1 MHARRSIG
9 RGLLPAL
16 VLAGLALTIA
26 AIVQGRSTPLPA
38 AAVAGDRATLVATL
52 DDAVTARWAAFGVE
66 PAAPATDLAVL
77 RRAWLALAGTI
88 PSLEE
93 IRRFEADDAPDR
105 LDRWIGGLLRE
116 RRSAE
121 YLARRL
127 ARVFAGDDQGPFL
140 VFRRDRFTAWLTDA
154 IHANRPVDRIVTE
167 MVSGRG
173 LWTDT
178 PAVNFVT
185 QAQANDMLD
194 AEKLAGRVSR
204 CLLGQRIDCAQCHDH
219 PFSPVTQR
227 QFEGLAAHFGQARIT
242 LLGLEDDPRRVHR
255 VEAMAAAMQGAMTTP
270 AASGMTARNVPPR
283 VPFGEAWVPAAG
295 THRERL
301 AGWLV
306 HPDNRRFDRAIANRL
321 WQIVFGRPWHDPVD
335 DLPDPPSSPDDSDP
349 VDVLAVD
356 LRDHGR
362 DLRRMLAALAGTRL
376 FRLASVHPL
385 LDDDATAPRVAEAWA
400 AFPLSPLDP
409 EDLITAMSQTTS
421 LHTIDGGAPLVTRT
435 VRFFRTLDFVRDHG
449 RPADGAPAD
458 SVSTVPQSLLRM
470 NGRLTREL
478 VEANALTAAGR
489 IAGMAADDDAAVE
502 VVYLTMLARR
512 PVPEERSIM
521 RTVLASAPTRG
532 RGIEDVCWALFNSAE
547 FAWNH

>member
-1 MHARRSIG
+1 MHACRTIG
-9 RGLLPAL
+9 RRLLPAL
-16 VLAGLALTIA
+16 ALTALVVVLI
-26 AIVQGRSTPLPA
+26 AIVQSPSAPPPG
-38 AAVAGDRATLVATL
+38 AVGSDDRPGLVATL
-52 DDAVTARWAAFGVE
+52 DAAVAARWTAAGIE
-66 PAAPATDLAVL
+66 PADPAADLAVL

-93 IRRFEADDAPDR
+93 IRRFEADGAPDR

-140 VFRRDRFTAWLTDA
+140 VFRRDRFTAWLADA
-154 IHANRPVDRIVTE
+154 IHDNRPVDEIVTE
-167 MVSGRG
+167 MVSARG

-185 QAQANDMLD
+185 QAQANGSLD
-194 AEKLAGRVSR
+194 AEKLAGRVAR
-204 CLLGQRIDCAQCHDH
+204 CMLGQRIDCAQCHDH
-219 PFSPVTQR
+219 PFSPVTQG

-255 VEAMAAAMQGAMTTP
+255 VEAMAAAMPMP
-270 AASGMTARNVPPR
+270 AATGMTARNVPPR
-283 VPFGEAWVPAAG
+283 VPFGEPWVPAAG

-335 DLPDPPSSPDDSDP
+335 DLPDPPPSPDGSDP

-362 DLRRMLAALAGTRL
+362 DLRRMLAALASTRI

-385 LDDDATAPRVAEAWA
+385 LDDDAAAGRVAEAWA

-502 VVYLTMLARR
+502 VVYLTMLTRR
-512 PVPEERSIM
+512 PAPEELSIM
-521 RTVLASAPTRG
+521 RTAIASASTRG
-532 RGIEDVCWALFNSAE
+532 RGVEDVCWALFNAAE